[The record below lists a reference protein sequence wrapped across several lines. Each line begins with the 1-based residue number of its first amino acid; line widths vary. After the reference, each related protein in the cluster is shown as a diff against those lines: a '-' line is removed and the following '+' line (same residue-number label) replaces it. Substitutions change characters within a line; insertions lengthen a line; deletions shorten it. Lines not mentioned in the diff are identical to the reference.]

1 MNAIDYLDQVVSPSL
16 EEAQNEPLSMHRVL
30 TLVAVVDAFA
40 ARVFQ
45 HRSDNGPAVDFPK
58 DMNNPDDTAY
68 RELLSRSSES
78 FRLFRDLAKSQK
90 HARLT
95 HGSPKVTGADQTNV
109 KSLGYGQGGY
119 GEGPYGGGEQIV
131 VTSNDGTIRNV
142 ISLCE
147 VALDLLKSE
156 LQK

>member
-58 DMNNPDDTAY
+58 DMNNHDDTGY
-68 RELLSRSSES
+68 RELLSRNSES
-78 FRLFRDLAKSQK
+78 FRLLRDLAKSQK
-90 HARLT
+90 HASLT
-95 HGSPKVTGADQTNV
+95 QGSPKVTDANQTNV
-109 KSLGYGQGGY
+109 QSFGWGQGGF
-119 GEGPYGGGEQIV
+119 GEGPYGGGPQIV
-131 VTSNDGTIRNV
+131 VTANDGTIRNV
-142 ISLCE
+142 ISLCKE
-147 VALDLLKSE
+147 ALVLLKSE
-156 LQK
+156 LKR